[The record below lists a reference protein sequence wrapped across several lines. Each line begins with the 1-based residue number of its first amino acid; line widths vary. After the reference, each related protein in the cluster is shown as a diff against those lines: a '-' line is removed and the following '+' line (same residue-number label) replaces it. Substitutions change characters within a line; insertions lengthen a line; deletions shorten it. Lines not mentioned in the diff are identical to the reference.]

1 MNHNHRC
8 MPHNAAHCLQQR
20 SSYPSAPRSARAS
33 CSVPLCPSA
42 PSNAPQCPA
51 VPHGA
56 PTAETAV
63 LLSRRSASQQS
74 APRCPALYTTVLL
87 SAPQR
92 PAALLALCSIP
103 QRPGAPRSAPER
115 PGAPRSAP
123 QRPQCPTESDSSP
136 HWVLQCPLSKG
147 FAWNTLTSSVSMLRI
162 PVRRFVSSLVRALLG
177 TP

>member
-1 MNHNHRC
+1 MNHNHWC

-20 SSYPSAPRSARAS
+20 SSYPPAPAVPLAS

-51 VPHGA
+51 VPHGG

-74 APRCPALYTTVLL
+74 APRCSALYTTVLL
-87 SAPQR
+87 SAPATPSGTPSTLQHPAVTRSARQR
-92 PAALLALCSIP
+92 PA
-103 QRPGAPRSAPER
+103 
-115 PGAPRSAP
+115 APRSAP
-123 QRPQCPTESDSSP
+123 QRPAAPRSAPQRPAAPRSAP
-136 HWVLQCPLSKG
+136 QRPAVLSNARNAPLSPTVPHTVYCS
-147 FAWNTLTSSVSMLRI
+147 APS
-162 PVRRFVSSLVRALLG
+162 VRALHG